1 VEALENQGYHI
12 PLTKEEAGLYER
24 LVTILKQVRFFLI
37 HCS

>member
-24 LVTILKQVRFFLI
+24 LVILKQVRFFLI